1 VVPDRTKG
9 WAPVASSYELRVLGA
24 FSRHVMK
31 GMRRVEAKTAN
42 PDLLTAAFEDGA
54 KASLVVLNRSTAPE
68 KLDVQWTGRR
78 WSEIERTSLYS
89 ENGTST
95 SVPAEIV
102 VQPGEI
108 VTLST
113 FTAN

>member
-1 VVPDRTKG
+1 
-9 WAPVASSYELRVLGA
+9 
-24 FSRHVMK
+24 
-31 GMRRVEAKTAN
+31 MRRVEAKTAN
-42 PDLLTAAFEDGA
+42 PDLLTAAFVDGA
-54 KASLVVLNRSTAPE
+54 KASLVVLNRSTTPE
-68 KLDVQWTGRR
+68 KLDVQWAGRR
-78 WSEIERTSLYS
+78 WSEIERTSLNS
-89 ENGTST
+89 ENETST